1 MTGMTPER
9 LAEIRAR
16 AEVGTGVF
24 HFTCPSCG
32 SAPGVRCYGNGPMPV
47 VMTHQSRHAL
57 VDAVKQSAV
66 IDRLELV
73 AEVER
78 LAAQTVWP
86 VDERTEIRHG
96 WLVESGYPGD
106 FIGGYG
112 MVPDSDAMPLVC
124 LDTIPGYPD
133 LATAEAEANQ
143 LRADLRTLAQQVEKV
158 RALHQPWDDGPQP
171 YCTHDREPWPC
182 PTELAL
188 GAR

>member
-16 AEVGTGVF
+16 AERVAVMEVDEDRYGDRAVLLGYTRAL
-24 HFTCPSCG
+24 
-32 SAPGVRCYGNGPMPV
+32 SA
-47 VMTHQSRHAL
+47 
-57 VDAVKQSAV
+57 SADDV
-66 IDRLELV
+66 PELV
-73 AEVER
+73 AEIER
-78 LAAQTVWP
+78 LAAQSVWP
-86 VDERTEIRHG
+86 IDERTEIRHG

-133 LATAEAEANQ
+133 LATAEAEANR

-182 PTELAL
+182 PTEQAL